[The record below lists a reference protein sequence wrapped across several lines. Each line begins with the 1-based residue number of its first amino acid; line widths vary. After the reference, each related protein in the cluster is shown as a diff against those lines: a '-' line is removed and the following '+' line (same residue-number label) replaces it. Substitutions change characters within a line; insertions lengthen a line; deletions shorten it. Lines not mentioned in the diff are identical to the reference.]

1 MQNGA
6 HIGPSVVI
14 KGEITAKEPLT
25 ISGRVD
31 GTIEVQ
37 GHIITVE
44 AGAHV
49 SADIAAMGIVV
60 GGSVKGSIVAENRV
74 QLRAGAEVEGDIT
87 SPRISVEDGAFL
99 RGKVQVGGQ
108 DRITRVA

>member
-31 GTIEVQ
+31 GTIEV
-37 GHIITVE
+37 
-44 AGAHV
+44 
-49 SADIAAMGIVV
+49 
-60 GGSVKGSIVAENRV
+60 
-74 QLRAGAEVEGDIT
+74 
-87 SPRISVEDGAFL
+87 
-99 RGKVQVGGQ
+99 
-108 DRITRVA
+108 